1 MLRRE
6 GGKPKVKNLERTAE
20 HSFYVIVVA
29 PAPPLWGDDGFA
41 LANHFLYFLTA
52 KRQGLI
58 TVSATNKSG
67 FGSEC

>member
-1 MLRRE
+1 MLRCE

-29 PAPPLWGDDGFA
+29 PPLGGNDGFA
-41 LANHFLYFLTA
+41 KANPFFILLTA
-52 KRQGLI
+52 KRQRFK
-58 TVSATNKSG
+58 TVPATNKGG